1 MKLKYIKIEDFPL
14 VRGKSYLTFQ
24 HHRVLP
30 FGNSDDE
37 LEGTECDYKFWD
49 WQYGSMLVARS
60 YPTHVCEL
68 PEPPTK

>member
-1 MKLKYIKIEDFPL
+1 MKYIKIEDVEL
-14 VRGKSYLTFQ
+14 VRGKNYLTYP
-24 HHRVLP
+24 HHKVLP

-49 WQYGSMLVARS
+49 WYNDSMRIVQP

-68 PEPPTK
+68 PEPPTE